1 MTFKQLSEK
10 MSNVASGVVY
20 MPTGKKKKNGFAVTE
35 YWSKDL
41 VERIMNKTID
51 NKSKNNGKNI
61 S

>member
-41 VERIMNKTID
+41 VERMMEQKLSTPYTCIK
-51 NKSKNNGKNI
+51 K
-61 S
+61 